1 MVFDQRTVNALY
13 KRLLSFYP
21 NGFKEQLAE
30 SMEQTFN
37 DLCSER
43 LQSERN
49 LSGFILWAFIET
61 AAGIFREHLLLIS
74 PGDIMQTILTTFG
87 SSAGISLVLILPL
100 IIMEVVNRR
109 QFNEDFP
116 FMLFFVMWLNLFAVS
131 LILLPIVLGRW
142 VGKQETTDSI
152 PAQRNTLLAYP
163 RSALIISVVL
173 ILIVAVP
180 SLLSSLGRE
189 PLGGLNTEYVYAFGV
204 RVPSQFIALA
214 LFSIPIAAGVI
225 AGGPIART
233 LRAGGSLF
241 AHPIHLIIVV
251 VILFLFAAGF
261 VGLIVDQWPCFIGV
275 PLCD

>member
-1 MVFDQRTVNALY
+1 M
-13 KRLLSFYP
+13 
-21 NGFKEQLAE
+21 
-30 SMEQTFN
+30 
-37 DLCSER
+37 
-43 LQSERN
+43 
-49 LSGFILWAFIET
+49 
-61 AAGIFREHLLLIS
+61 
-74 PGDIMQTILTTFG
+74 LTTFKSFG
-87 SSAGISLVLILPL
+87 LSTLISFLFILPF

-109 QFNEDFP
+109 NFNEDFP

-142 VGKQETTDSI
+142 VGKQETTNSI